1 MPRRRRPVREVLPP
15 SSRPGSA
22 GRSKSIGSVPG
33 DGTGRPWVSD
43 VDLPRCCRVAMAD
56 GIDEVTELVDQPG
69 GPGAADY
76 RAIEFGGGSFAV
88 VAALT
93 LAFLALFF

>member
-1 MPRRRRPVREVLPP
+1 
-15 SSRPGSA
+15 
-22 GRSKSIGSVPG
+22 
-33 DGTGRPWVSD
+33 
-43 VDLPRCCRVAMAD
+43 MAD

-69 GPGAADY
+69 APGAADY